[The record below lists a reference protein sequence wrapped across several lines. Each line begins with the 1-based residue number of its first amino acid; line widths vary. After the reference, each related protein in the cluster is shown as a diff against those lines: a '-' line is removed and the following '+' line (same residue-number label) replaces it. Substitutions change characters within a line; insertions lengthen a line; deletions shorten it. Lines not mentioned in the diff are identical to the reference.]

1 MICRLWLMRS
11 MDDDEATVHLAT
23 AHAIVEDDDVA
34 VVYEWDFPQLKRSLQ
49 RERAISNA
57 LSAYINH
64 DLRDKLVK
72 AGVVS
77 MTDLANKAYIPNKA
91 NETEYRSSRS
101 DKKENLVSR
110 S

>member
-1 MICRLWLMRS
+1 
-11 MDDDEATVHLAT
+11 MDGDDATVHRAT
-23 AHAIVEDDDVA
+23 AHAVVEDDDA
-34 VVYEWDFPQLKRSLQ
+34 VVYEWDFSQLKTSLQ
-49 RERAISNA
+49 KERAVSNA

-77 MTDLANKAYIPNKA
+77 MTDLANKAYVRNTDYKTDSP
-91 NETEYRSSRS
+91 SPQS
-101 DKKENLVSR
+101 DKSDNLTPS